1 MNMRRK
7 ISNAYSS
14 KSSSNNEKVENTPQ
28 ENEKKPEVRSISW
41 RQFEKPAAAK
51 KPAGTGSA
59 KAADVPP
66 GLLKTGR
73 EPSDN
78 EGVQKAAKFLLLL
91 GQEEAAE
98 IMRHLN
104 EDELFEISSAM
115 AAIKQVSKGEA
126 EGILKEFGFLKV
138 PPHSSSGGVDV
149 AKSFLT
155 TAFGT
160 EKAGAV
166 LKKVLPFG
174 DEKPFAFLEDYEAH
188 QISALLK
195 KEPSRVVAIV
205 MRFLDAKKA
214 SAILQALP
222 TSLRVDV
229 MKSLGHMDRLDTNA
243 LERMQ
248 DVLREKIRSQGKV
261 VTQEVDGASALANIL
276 KHMSLEQEER
286 LLGVIDEANPELG
299 REIKE
304 KVYTLDLILNLEDR
318 ELQMVLRTHP
328 DEDIARMLKGR
339 DMRVKE
345 KIMQNLSERRRQLI
359 EEEIGYMGAIP
370 RREADEA
377 AKEFLDYLIKLSDQ
391 GEIHFLDREELI

>member
-7 ISNAYSS
+7 ISNAYSG
-14 KSSSNNEKVENTPQ
+14 KSGVPDPDKDD
-28 ENEKKPEVRSISW
+28 KKPEVRSVSW
-41 RQFEKPAAAK
+41 QQFDQKPATAKKPAAAGVA
-51 KPAGTGSA
+51 KPSEI
-59 KAADVPP
+59 PP
-66 GLLKTGR
+66 GLLKTGT
-73 EPSDN
+73 EPQEN
-78 EGVQKAAKFLLLL
+78 EGVRKAAKFLLLL
-91 GQEEAAE
+91 GQDEAAE
-98 IMRHLN
+98 IMRHLT
-104 EDELFEISSAM
+104 EDELFDISSAM
-115 AAIKQVSKGEA
+115 AGIKQVSKVEA

-149 AKSFLT
+149 ARSFLT

-160 EKAGAV
+160 EKAGVV

-205 MRFLDAKKA
+205 LRFLDAKKA
-214 SAILQALP
+214 SSILQSLP
-222 TSLRVDV
+222 ASLRVDV
-229 MKSLGHMDRLDTNA
+229 LKSLGHMERLDTNA

-248 DVLREKIRSQGKV
+248 DVLREKIRSQGKI
-261 VTQEVDGASALANIL
+261 VTQEVDGPSALAAIL
-276 KHMSLEQEER
+276 KHMSLDQEER

-299 REIKE
+299 REIKD
-304 KVYTLDLILNLEDR
+304 KVYTLDLILNVEDR

-339 DMRVKE
+339 DMRVRE

-391 GEIHFLDREELI
+391 GDIHFLDREELV